1 MILELHKSSI
11 YLIVAI
17 FSSVVVETVLLI
29 KNVCKV
35 KVCQRLLGHH
45 GGWANV
51 MDSFLSVDGSTAN
64 SGPLVD
70 RRRGGGEERRRG
82 GEERGEEEGRGEE
95 RRACEKGMPCLANS
109 IS

>member
-70 RRRGGGEERRRG
+70 RRRGGGEERR
-82 GEERGEEEGRGEE
+82 EERRREKRGEE
-95 RRACEKGMPCLANS
+95 RRACEKGMPCFGQFHQL
-109 IS
+109 

>member
-64 SGPLVD
+64 SGPCDSSRMSPRPVCPLFTITFP
-70 RRRGGGEERRRG
+70 
-82 GEERGEEEGRGEE
+82 
-95 RRACEKGMPCLANS
+95 ALLPLS
-109 IS
+109 L

>member
-1 MILELHKSSI
+1 M
-11 YLIVAI
+11 
-17 FSSVVVETVLLI
+17 VETVLLI

-64 SGPLVD
+64 SGPLVG
-70 RRRGGGEERRRG
+70 RRRGEETRGVERRR
-82 GEERGEEEGRGEE
+82 RGEHARKE
-95 RRACEKGMPCLANS
+95 CHVLANS
-109 IS
+109 ISCN

>member
-70 RRRGGGEERRRG
+70 RRRGGGEERR
-82 GEERGEEEGRGEE
+82 EERRRGEE
-95 RRACEKGMPCLANS
+95 RRGEESMRERNAMFCQFHQL
-109 IS
+109 

>member
-64 SGPLVD
+64 SGPLV
-70 RRRGGGEERRRG
+70 RRRGGGEERREERRGRG
-82 GEERGEEEGRGEE
+82 GRG
-95 RRACEKGMPCLANS
+95 RACEKGMPCFGQFHQL
-109 IS
+109 